1 MKIKIFRAIGPLIA
15 ALALVGLLIFLPINV
30 GMKYSKDQLIKFA
43 QSPLILQALQAI
55 QLKNKP
61 IQTPS
66 FYQFLVHQKWNMWIL
81 FTQVPI
87 SKNTIL
93 VLRHS

>member
-30 GMKYSKDQLIKFA
+30 GMKYSKDQLVKFA
-43 QSPLILQALQAI
+43 QSPL
-55 QLKNKP
+55 N
-61 IQTPS
+61 TP
-66 FYQFLVHQKWNMWIL
+66 
-81 FTQVPI
+81 TI